1 MTTKAAKT
9 ASKRPFDIVVYGATG
24 FTGKLTA
31 EYLVRSQGANP
42 LKLAI
47 AGRNRGK
54 VEACQQDLL
63 SINSQAHIETLHADS
78 DDYTSLVNMAAQAK
92 VVEARKIAA
101 YKAAQAKLATKAAAV
116 KPVVMPVV
124 TEAPVD
130 AMDADDE
137 EDWAAEMETE
147 DVAAPTPSNAWAGM
161 ASFASMLRA

>member
-1 MTTKAAKT
+1 MFRPRTFSLQALSRSPTRPARKIKPAVVAKPATPATPFGVVTPDVDANANKGGSWAQRARAA
-9 ASKRPFDIVVYGATG
+9 
-24 FTGKLTA
+24 A
-31 EYLVRSQGANP
+31 ET
-42 LKLAI
+42 
-47 AGRNRGK
+47 
-54 VEACQQDLL
+54 EA
-63 SINSQAHIETLHADS
+63 
-78 DDYTSLVNMAAQAK
+78 AAQAK